1 MYLIEGLDDD
11 DKQLEEVSVAR
22 VVRERG
28 THLKHYHCQSG
39 PVGSWGTTE
48 SPPMPP
54 LQVRELFGLYDA
66 DGSGELDK
74 DEFIE
79 VLIATG
85 KN

>member
-1 MYLIEGLDDD
+1 MPLPAISPNTSEL
-11 DKQLEEVSVAR
+11 
-22 VVRERG
+22 
-28 THLKHYHCQSG
+28 
-39 PVGSWGTTE
+39 TE
-48 SPPMPP
+48 SPLMPP

-85 KN
+85 KNGLA